1 MQSLKQSVLDAAQH
15 PQVRTRVAQIYA
27 QLAAEVDRRRPLCLI
42 SGRCCRF
49 DEYGHRLYVTTLELA
64 AFVRDCQD
72 RTMPPPSGQIGGCPF
87 QVGKMCGVHP
97 IRPLGCR
104 IFFCDATAADWQRD
118 VYERF
123 HSELK
128 RLHEELDVPYA
139 YVEWRSALAG
149 IGMDALVPA
158 AKPAN
163 DEISGVAKT
172 KSF

>member
-1 MQSLKQSVLDAAQH
+1 MNQPLKQWVLDAAQR
-15 PQVRTRVAQIYA
+15 PQVRARVGQIYDEL
-27 QLAAEVDRRRPLCLI
+27 QVQVDRRRPVCLI

-64 AFVRDCQD
+64 AFIQEWRGRHSLPFSPGSD
-72 RTMPPPSGQIGGCPF
+72 GCPF

-118 VYERF
+118 LYERL
-123 HSELK
+123 HASLK

-139 YVEWRSALAG
+139 YVEWRSALHTVG
-149 IGMDALVPA
+149 LETLLPV
-158 AKPAN
+158 
-163 DEISGVAKT
+163 VART
-172 KSF
+172 K

>member
-1 MQSLKQSVLDAAQH
+1 MDQALKQWILDAALR
-15 PQVRTRVAQIYA
+15 PELRARIARIYE
-27 QLAAEVDRRRPLCLI
+27 QLQGEIDRRRPICLI

-64 AFVRDCQD
+64 AFLQECRDRPGPAISQKAD
-72 RTMPPPSGQIGGCPF
+72 GCPF

-104 IFFCDATAADWQRD
+104 IFFCDATAIDWQRE
-118 VYERF
+118 VYERL
-123 HSELK
+123 HRDLK

-139 YVEWRSALAG
+139 YVEWRAALGAVG
-149 IGMDALVPA
+149 LDAFLPA
-158 AKPAN
+158 
-163 DEISGVAKT
+163 VMKT